1 MLLAS
6 IITLTAAFAR
16 WPGVSGTGVIV
27 YFPLNDLVLIPLIIW
42 DRRTLGRMHPATRW
56 ASGWL
61 PLSQPPRIIRDARV
75 ALDRY
80 RTSGTGRLLSGRVRP
95 KKVLRSPSEETDSGA
110 ISLAT
115 LSFIG
120 DTL

>member
-75 ALDRY
+75 ALDR
-80 RTSGTGRLLSGRVRP
+80 
-95 KKVLRSPSEETDSGA
+95 
-110 ISLAT
+110 SLANRPHLAIT
-115 LSFIG
+115 HAVFRNPRV
-120 DTL
+120 TAWKRQY

>member
-27 YFPLNDLVLIPLIIW
+27 YFPLNDPVLIPLIIW

-56 ASGWL
+56 ARGWL
-61 PLSQPPRIIRDARV
+61 PLSQPLRL
-75 ALDRY
+75 AL
-80 RTSGTGRLLSGRVRP
+80 SGTPAWLSTAHWLTGH
-95 KKVLRSPSEETDSGA
+95 
-110 ISLAT
+110 I
-115 LSFIG
+115 
-120 DTL
+120 